1 MLILRRATSYYKGQG
16 RFTFL
21 FPGQYFAVMIMLDFV
36 IIKTEYTAVKRKFR
50 KLRFPEA
57 TEFYL

>member
-57 TEFYL
+57 T